1 MSTFHE
7 HAGMSEQ
14 GMKMA
19 AVLWNLCIS
28 LEAQCFKEQNSAIRL
43 VVTEPTKS
51 VIKKKKNSF
60 QWWI

>member
-28 LEAQCFKEQNSAIRL
+28 LEAQWFKEQNSAIRL

-51 VIKKKKNSF
+51 VI
-60 QWWI
+60 